1 MRMRSALPAI
11 ALSGLLVLVPAC
23 GSDDD
28 SSEGATTSEAASAGP
43 DLSSVSWTDETGK
56 SEVALTARDNTFVA
70 RYVEVS
76 PGTTVTWTNRGR
88 TEHNVL
94 PAEDGA
100 FEGIDTADLEPGE
113 EAAITFDEPGDYPYF
128 CSLHGTKTKG
138 MVGAIRVV
146 EG

>member
-1 MRMRSALPAI
+1 MRMRSVLPAA
-11 ALSGLLVLVPAC
+11 ALATLLVLVPAC

-28 SSEGATTSEAASAGP
+28 SSSDETTTTAAAAGP
-43 DLSSVSWTDETGK
+43 DLSAVSWTDETGK
-56 SEVALTARDNTFVA
+56 TDVALIARDNTFVA
-70 RYVEVS
+70 QYVEVS

-100 FEGIDTADLEPGE
+100 FEGIDTAELEPGE
-113 EAAITFDEPGDYPYF
+113 EASITFDEPGDDPYY

-138 MVGAIRVV
+138 MVGAVRVV